1 MKRMATCLAWVTIV
15 SVLSVRPSAGA
26 ATQTRPGSDRN
37 ASGLNVRNF
46 GAKGD
51 GKTDDTAAFLRALD
65 ACQQTECASVYVP
78 SGRYLIKTHLVIPE
92 AVALVGNWQA
102 PATFEDVRIR
112 EEGNALS
119 TTSKLSPAT
128 FEHKPAYLK
137 GSVLLAVE
145 GAGKPDGP
153 PFLTMKKN
161 SVIKGLTIFYP
172 EQTYTNPPVAYPWT
186 VATAEGGATNVSI
199 IDVLMVNPYQAVDFG
214 SYPSPRHFIR
224 NLGAQALYRG
234 IYVDQCLDTGRMENV
249 HLDQYWD
256 DTLDS
261 PLDKFTHEHGQG
273 FIFGRTDWEV
283 MVDCLAINFKTDYRF
298 TSNAPSDVSRTGP
311 NPRIKALPT
320 GSVLITNG
328 AADFSDVAIL
338 VEGSQAP
345 CGVSFVNCNINGDVI
360 VKPTNEGMIRFT
372 GCGFFGSMHGRN
384 GVGFAKI
391 DAGRSRISFS
401 NCHFF
406 SIFKHEGIPF
416 IDVLSGRVSWM
427 NCLFLNSKKT
437 HRGPLPWVADEREG
451 WNPEHIVLEP
461 GVISAVIVGN
471 EFYAPARIVNRSNGR
486 VVIADNVDQTDDVV
500 PEQ

>member
-1 MKRMATCLAWVTIV
+1 MKRMATCLAWLTIV
-15 SVLSVRPSAGA
+15 SVLSARPGAGA

-92 AVALVGNWQA
+92 AVALVGNWQG
-102 PATFEDVRIR
+102 PATFTDV
-112 EEGNALS
+112 ALVGS
-119 TTSKLSPAT
+119 GIVQPAP
-128 FEHKPAYLK
+128 EQKIKAAK
-137 GSVLLAVE
+137 IEGSVLLAVE

-224 NLGAQALYRG
+224 NLNAQALYRG
-234 IYVDQCLDTGRMENV
+234 IYVDQCIEIGRMENV
-249 HLDQYWD
+249 HLNEFWD

-261 PLDKFTHEHGQG
+261 PLNKFTHEHGQG
-273 FIFGRTDWEV
+273 FIFGRTDWEL
-283 MVDCLAINFKTDYRF
+283 MVDCFAINYNVDFRF

-311 NPRIKALPT
+311 NPIIKDVPV
-320 GSVLITNG
+320 GNVLITGGGGDWSN
-328 AADFSDVAIL
+328 VAVL
-338 VEGSQAP
+338 VEGSQAHA
-345 CGVSFVNCNINGDVI
+345 GLMFVNCNIFGDVI
-360 VKPTNEGMIRFT
+360 VKPTNEGMVKFT
-372 GCGFFGSMHGRN
+372 NCGFYGSMHGQN
-384 GVGFAKI
+384 GVGSAKI

-401 NCHFF
+401 NCHFENLV
-406 SIFKHEGIPF
+406 KQEGMPL

-427 NCLFLNSKKT
+427 NCVFLNSTKT
-437 HRGPLPWVADEREG
+437 YPGRGLNILPEPGKG

-471 EFYAPARIVNRSNGR
+471 EFYAPARIVNRSNGK
-486 VVIADNVDQTDDVV
+486 VVISDNVDQTDDVV
-500 PEQ
+500 PER